1 MADQRTAEWHQERLG
16 KVTASCLHKVMAK
29 LRDGR
34 PGADRT
40 NYMAQLICERLTGNP
55 TEGFTN
61 AAMQR
66 GTDIEPQARAMYAFQ
81 TGNDVEETGFH
92 GHPDIGMAGASPDGL
107 VGEDGLLELKCPNS
121 ATHIATLRGEPID
134 RKYVLQMQWQMACT
148 GRDWCDFASFDDRLP
163 EEMAL
168 HVQRVE
174 RDDKLIAEMEAEVRA
189 FLSEVDAAVADL
201 TNTYMKEAA

>member
-1 MADQRTAEWHQERLG
+1 MAEQRTTEWHQERLG

-34 PGADRT
+34 PGADRA
-40 NYMAQLICERLTGNP
+40 NYMAQLICERLTGIP
-55 TEGFTN
+55 TEASTT

-92 GHPDIGMAGASPDGL
+92 GHPEIGMAGASPDGL

-148 GRDWCDFASFDDRLP
+148 GRAWCDFASFDDRLP

-174 RDDKLIAEMEAEVRA
+174 RDEKLIAEMEVEVRA
-189 FLSEVDAAVADL
+189 FLSEVEAAVADL

>member
-1 MADQRTAEWHQERLG
+1 MAEQRTSEWHQERLG

-34 PGADRT
+34 PGADRS

-66 GTDIEPQARAMYAFQ
+66 GTDIEPQARAMYCFQ
-81 TGNDVEETGFH
+81 TGADVEETGFH
-92 GHPDIGMAGASPDGL
+92 VHPAIEMAGASPDGL
-107 VGEDGLLELKCPNS
+107 IGEDGLLELKCPNS

-148 GRDWCDFASFDDRLP
+148 GRAWCDFASFDDRLP

-168 HVQRVE
+168 HIQRVQRDE
-174 RDDKLIAEMEAEVRA
+174 KLIAEMEAEVRA
-189 FLSEVDAAVADL
+189 FLAEVEAAVSEL
-201 TNTYMKEAA
+201 TDTYMKEAA